1 MEEKKIIVKFD
12 KATVELQSNNPN
24 IKNLVEKIL
33 EQDEKFDFNNTEIE
47 CLDDSFDKNAFKTI
61 IVDSIKEFKQQLIIE
76 EKSNIDKLEKIKKEK
91 QKIE

>member
-47 CLDDSFDKNAFKTI
+47 CLDGNFDKDAFKAI
-61 IVDSIKEFKQQLIIE
+61 IVDSIKDFKQQLIIE
-76 EKSNIDKLEKIKKEK
+76 EKSNSNKLEKIKKEK